1 MSTSVGEFGRVRT
14 FLWPIH
20 RHEIR
25 KFLPLLLIYALIV
38 FNYSIL
44 KAVKDSLVITA
55 PGSGAEA
62 IPFIKVWVIL
72 PMAIAVTYFF
82 TRLFNKMNQE
92 QVFYIMIGCF
102 LTFFLLFAVV
112 LYPLRDYIHPHQFAD
127 KLETVLPQGFQGL
140 ISIIRNWSYTLF
152 YVAAEL
158 WGTTIMTVLF
168 WGYTNEVTSVK
179 DAKRFYAILGVG
191 ANITTIVSGQIAI
204 LLSMRIFDL
213 SWIFGNDQWGQ
224 CLGLITSTVIVA
236 GLLAIGIFRWYNCK
250 VLDKKAND
258 VQKMPVK
265 KKKFER
271 VSLKKSFAYLTKSKY
286 LICIAV
292 IVIGFN
298 VAINMIEIV
307 WKDQIRELYPD
318 PIDFT
323 AYMGKVL
330 TAIGVLSTFVGLFIC
345 GNVIRKFGWTV
356 SALVTPILI
365 LVTGILFFTF
375 ILFKDTK
382 LASFTLLMGT
392 TPLALG
398 VFFGSVQN
406 ALSRACKFTLF
417 DATKEI
423 SFIPLS
429 SESKIKGKAAID
441 GVGSRLGKSG
451 GSIVHQGLLLVF
463 GSVSVSAPYVGIIL
477 LFVIFGWVTAVKSL
491 GKQFTTMTTQ
501 DEQIPITDE
510 AIPEVT
516 QPYLEEAK
524 EESNEE
530 ALI

>member
-1 MSTSVGEFGRVRT
+1 MSTHIKEFGCIRS

-20 RHEIR
+20 RHEIK

-44 KAVKDSLVITA
+44 KVAKDSLIITA

-72 PMAIAVTYFF
+72 PGAIIVTYFF
-82 TRLFNKMNQE
+82 TRLFNKLHQE

-102 LTFFLLFAVV
+102 LACFLLFTVV

-127 KLETVLPQGFQGL
+127 KLETILPQGFQGL
-140 ISIIRNWSYTLF
+140 ISIIRNWSYALF
-152 YVAAEL
+152 YVASEL
-158 WGTTIMTVLF
+158 WGTTIMSILF
-168 WGYTNEVTSVK
+168 WGYTNEITSVK

-191 ANITTIVSGQIAI
+191 ANIATIISGQIAI
-204 LLSMRIFDL
+204 FLSVKHFNL
-213 SWIFGNDQWGQ
+213 SWIFGDDQWGQ
-224 CLGLITSTVIVA
+224 CLGLITSAVVIA
-236 GLLAIGIFRWYNCK
+236 GLLTIGIFRWYNCK
-250 VLDKKAND
+250 VLDKKISP
-258 VQKMPVK
+258 VQAEPVK
-265 KKKFER
+265 KRSKKA
-271 VSLKKSFAYLTKSKY
+271 SLKQSFSYLTKSKY

-307 WKDQIRELYPD
+307 WKDQIRELYPN
-318 PIDFT
+318 PVDFS

-330 TAIGVLSTFVGLFIC
+330 TAIGILSTFIGLFIC
-345 GNVIRKFGWTV
+345 GSVIRKFGWTV
-356 SALVTPILI
+356 SALITPVLI
-365 LVTGILFFTF
+365 LVTGALFFAF

-382 LASFTLLMGT
+382 LSAFTLLMGT

-398 VFFGSVQN
+398 VFFGSAQN
-406 ALSRACKFTLF
+406 ALSRACKFTVF

-441 GVGSRLGKSG
+441 GIGSRLGKSG
-451 GSIVHQGLLLVF
+451 GSVIHQGLLLVF

-477 LFVIFGWVTAVKSL
+477 LFVIFGWVISVKSL
-491 GKQFTTMTTQ
+491 GKQFTTITAH
-501 DEQIPITDE
+501 DEKLPIIDKNLLKMK
-510 AIPEVT
+510 
-516 QPYLEEAK
+516 QPYLENTR